1 MKKKELL
8 NHLKSFDEEIF
19 TLLEDEEQRQRYT
32 LSFLPNTNAMS
43 PFAAYLEGSI
53 LTNSIFDHH
62 DETTSGGIHLE
73 SIVQTRARTLFGSD
87 HAIVRL
93 GSIASASRVVFQGL
107 LQPGDCVLSFNL
119 RKKDHSTGLSYV
131 FENYGIDPSTQQID
145 WGEVR
150 AHAERVRPRLIIFS
164 PVSYPRTVDYR
175 ILYEIAQSVDA
186 YLWVDISQC
195 VGLVAAGLLPSPVAL
210 ADVVTFSTSESLRG
224 PDGAVIL
231 CKRDIAACMDAA
243 IVNTGHVAL
252 HMNHLAALGIAL
264 HEAASETFKA
274 YGRQVIA
281 NAKALAASLTQN
293 GAKLLCG
300 GTETHLVLAAPAA
313 GVKLVDTAH
322 RLSRIGIRVK
332 TDVVPTMEENRTL
345 DALRLSSLNPTTR
358 AFKEEDMTT
367 VGKILAR
374 VLAAVPSDD
383 ALEEMR
389 GEVAALIIS
398 KPIFSNEWYVDTNA
412 DESAFYDESSA
423 GAVHEHVAR
432 ARMNTI
438 KKLFRWK

>member
-1 MKKKELL
+1 METENLL
-8 NHLKSFDEEIF
+8 NHLKGFDTEIFELLQEEIK
-19 TLLEDEEQRQRYT
+19 QQRYT
-32 LSFLPNTNAMS
+32 LSLVPTVNAMS
-43 PFAAYLEGSI
+43 PLAAYLEGSL
-53 LTNSIFDHH
+53 LTN
-62 DETTSGGIHLE
+62 TTIERCGGRVSAIEEL
-73 SIVQTRARTLFGSD
+73 VRARVRNLFGSE
-87 HAIVRL
+87 HAIVRF
-93 GSIASASRVVFQGL
+93 GSIAAASRVVFLGL
-107 LQPGDCVLSFNL
+107 LQQGDRVLSFNR
-119 RKKDHSTGLSYV
+119 RKEEHCAGLDYA
-131 FENYGIDPSTQQID
+131 FENFGIDPSAEKVD
-145 WGEVR
+145 WDAVS
-150 AHAERVRPRLIIFS
+150 ALAERVKPRLIIFS
-164 PVSYPRTVDYR
+164 PVSYPRIPNYAK
-175 ILYEIAQSVDA
+175 LKEIAHAVGA
-186 YLWVDISQC
+186 YLWVDIGQN
-195 VGLVAAGLLPSPVAL
+195 VGLIAAGLLPSPVAH
-210 ADVVTFSTSESLRG
+210 ADIVTFPTNDSLHG
-224 PDGAVIL
+224 PDGAVVL
-231 CKRDIAACMDAA
+231 CKEQLAGKLDAA
-243 IVNTGHVAL
+243 VENTGHVAL

-274 YGRQVIA
+274 YGRQVVA

-313 GVKLVDTAH
+313 GVALVDTAH

-358 AFKEEDMTT
+358 AFKEEDMTA

-374 VLAAVPSDD
+374 VLAAAPSDD

-398 KPIFSNEWYVDTNA
+398 KPIFSNEWYVDANA

>member
-1 MKKKELL
+1 METENLL
-8 NHLKSFDEEIF
+8 NHLKGFDTEIFELLQEEIK
-19 TLLEDEEQRQRYT
+19 QQRYT
-32 LSFLPNTNAMS
+32 LSLVPTVNAMS
-43 PFAAYLEGSI
+43 PLAAYLEGSL
-53 LTNSIFDHH
+53 LTN
-62 DETTSGGIHLE
+62 TTIERCGGRVSAIEEL
-73 SIVQTRARTLFGSD
+73 VRARVRNLFGSE
-87 HAIVRL
+87 HAIVRF
-93 GSIASASRVVFQGL
+93 GSIAAASRVVFLGL
-107 LQPGDCVLSFNL
+107 LQQGDCVLSFNR
-119 RKKDHSTGLSYV
+119 RKEEHCAGLDYA
-131 FENYGIDPSTQQID
+131 FENFGIDPAAEKVD
-145 WGEVR
+145 WDAVS
-150 AHAERVRPRLIIFS
+150 ALAQRVKPRLIVFS
-164 PVSYPRTVDYR
+164 PVSYPRIPNYAK
-175 ILYEIAQSVDA
+175 LAEIAHAVGA
-186 YLWVDISQC
+186 YLWVDIGQS
-195 VGLVAAGLLPSPVAL
+195 VGLIAAGLLPSPVAH
-210 ADVVTFSTSESLRG
+210 ADVMTFPTNDSLHG
-224 PDGAVIL
+224 PDGAVVL
-231 CKRDIAACMDAA
+231 CKEKLAGKLDAA
-243 IVNTGHVAL
+243 VENTGHVDL

-412 DESAFYDESSA
+412 DESAVYDESSA

>member
-1 MKKKELL
+1 METENLL
-8 NHLKSFDEEIF
+8 NHLKGFDTEIFELLQEEIK
-19 TLLEDEEQRQRYT
+19 QQRYT
-32 LSFLPNTNAMS
+32 LSLVPTVNAMS
-43 PFAAYLEGSI
+43 PLAAYLEGSL
-53 LTNSIFDHH
+53 LTN
-62 DETTSGGIHLE
+62 TTIERCGGRVSAIEEL
-73 SIVQTRARTLFGSD
+73 VRARVRNLFGSE
-87 HAIVRL
+87 HAIVRF
-93 GSIASASRVVFQGL
+93 GSIAAASRVVFLGL
-107 LQPGDCVLSFNL
+107 LQPGDRVLSFNR
-119 RKKDHSTGLSYV
+119 RKEEHCAGLDYA
-131 FENYGIDPSTQQID
+131 FENFGIDPAAEKVD
-145 WGEVR
+145 WDAVSALAQR
-150 AHAERVRPRLIIFS
+150 TKPRLIIFS
-164 PVSYPRTVDYR
+164 PVSYPRIPNYAK
-175 ILYEIAQSVDA
+175 LAEIAHAVGA
-186 YLWVDISQC
+186 YLWVDIGQS
-195 VGLVAAGLLPSPVAL
+195 VGLIAAGLLPSPVAH
-210 ADVVTFSTSESLRG
+210 ADVMTFPTNDSLHG
-224 PDGAVIL
+224 PDGAVVL
-231 CKRDIAACMDAA
+231 CKEKLAGKLDAA
-243 IVNTGHVAL
+243 VENTGHVAL

-358 AFKEEDMTT
+358 AFKEEDMTA

-374 VLAAVPSDD
+374 VLAAPPSDA

-389 GEVAALIIS
+389 QETAALIIS

>member
-1 MKKKELL
+1 METENLL
-8 NHLKSFDEEIF
+8 NHLKGFDTEIFELLQEEIK
-19 TLLEDEEQRQRYT
+19 QQRYT
-32 LSFLPNTNAMS
+32 LSLVPTVNAMS
-43 PFAAYLEGSI
+43 PLAAYLEGSL
-53 LTNSIFDHH
+53 LTN
-62 DETTSGGIHLE
+62 TTIERCGGRVSAIEEL
-73 SIVQTRARTLFGSD
+73 VRARVRNLFGSE
-87 HAIVRL
+87 HAIVRF
-93 GSIASASRVVFQGL
+93 GSIAAASRVVFLGL
-107 LQPGDCVLSFNL
+107 LQQGDRVLSFNR
-119 RKKDHSTGLSYV
+119 RKEEHCAGLDYA
-131 FENYGIDPSTQQID
+131 FENFGIDPAAEKVD
-145 WGEVR
+145 WDAVS
-150 AHAERVRPRLIIFS
+150 ALAQRVKPRLIVFS
-164 PVSYPRTVDYR
+164 PVSYPRIPNYAK
-175 ILYEIAQSVDA
+175 LAEIAHAVGA
-186 YLWVDISQC
+186 YLWVDIGQS
-195 VGLVAAGLLPSPVAL
+195 VGLIAAGLLPSPVAH
-210 ADVVTFSTSESLRG
+210 ADVMTFPTNDSLHG
-224 PDGAVIL
+224 PDGAVVL
-231 CKRDIAACMDAA
+231 CKEKLAGKLDAA
-243 IVNTGHVAL
+243 VENTGHVAL

-358 AFKEEDMTT
+358 AFKEEDMTA

-374 VLAAVPSDD
+374 VLAAPPSDA

-389 GEVAALIIS
+389 QETAALIIS
-398 KPIFSNEWYVDTNA
+398 KPIFSNEWYVDASA

>member
-1 MKKKELL
+1 METENLL
-8 NHLKSFDEEIF
+8 NHLKGFDTEIFELLQEEIK
-19 TLLEDEEQRQRYT
+19 QQRYT
-32 LSFLPNTNAMS
+32 LSLVPTVNAMS
-43 PFAAYLEGSI
+43 PLAAYLEGSL
-53 LTNSIFDHH
+53 LTN
-62 DETTSGGIHLE
+62 TTIERCGGRVSAIEEL
-73 SIVQTRARTLFGSD
+73 VRARVRNLFGSE
-87 HAIVRL
+87 HAIVRF
-93 GSIASASRVVFQGL
+93 GSIAAASRVVFLGL
-107 LQPGDCVLSFNL
+107 LQQGDCVLSFNR
-119 RKKDHSTGLSYV
+119 RKEEHCAGLDYA
-131 FENYGIDPSTQQID
+131 FENFGIDPAAEKVD
-145 WGEVR
+145 WDAVS
-150 AHAERVRPRLIIFS
+150 ALAQRVKPRLIVFS
-164 PVSYPRTVDYR
+164 PVSYPRIPNYAK
-175 ILYEIAQSVDA
+175 LAEIAHAVGA
-186 YLWVDISQC
+186 YLWVDIGQS
-195 VGLVAAGLLPSPVAL
+195 VGLIAAGLLPSPVAH
-210 ADVVTFSTSESLRG
+210 ADVMTFPTNDSLHG
-224 PDGAVIL
+224 PDGAVVL
-231 CKRDIAACMDAA
+231 CKEKLAGKLDAA
-243 IVNTGHVAL
+243 VENTGHVAL

-358 AFKEEDMTT
+358 AFKEEDMTA

-374 VLAAVPSDD
+374 ILAAAPSDD

-398 KPIFSNEWYVDTNA
+398 NPIFSNEWYVDANA

>member
-1 MKKKELL
+1 METENLL
-8 NHLKSFDEEIF
+8 NHLKGFDTEIFELLQEEIK
-19 TLLEDEEQRQRYT
+19 QQRYT
-32 LSFLPNTNAMS
+32 LSLVPTVNAMS
-43 PFAAYLEGSI
+43 PLAAYLEGSL
-53 LTNSIFDHH
+53 LTN
-62 DETTSGGIHLE
+62 TTIERCGGRVSAIEEL
-73 SIVQTRARTLFGSD
+73 VRARVRNLFGSE
-87 HAIVRL
+87 HAIVRF
-93 GSIASASRVVFQGL
+93 GSIAAASRVVFLGL
-107 LQPGDCVLSFNL
+107 LQQGDCVLSFNR
-119 RKKDHSTGLSYV
+119 RKEEHCAGLDYA
-131 FENYGIDPSTQQID
+131 FENFGIDPAAEKVD
-145 WGEVR
+145 WDAVS
-150 AHAERVRPRLIIFS
+150 ALAQRVKPRLIVFS
-164 PVSYPRTVDYR
+164 PVSYPRIPNYAK
-175 ILYEIAQSVDA
+175 LAEIAHAVGA
-186 YLWVDISQC
+186 YLWVDIGQS
-195 VGLVAAGLLPSPVAL
+195 VGLIAAGLLPSPVAH
-210 ADVVTFSTSESLRG
+210 ADVMTFPTNDSLHG
-224 PDGAVIL
+224 PDGAVVL
-231 CKRDIAACMDAA
+231 CKEKLAGKLDAA
-243 IVNTGHVAL
+243 VENTGHVAL

-358 AFKEEDMTT
+358 AFKEEDMTA
-367 VGKILAR
+367 VGKILAK
-374 VLAAVPSDD
+374 VLAAAPSDD

-412 DESAFYDESSA
+412 DESAVYDESSA
-423 GAVHEHVAR
+423 GAVHAHVAR